1 MHRAKDDEELTDED
15 YRAIT
20 TIVRRIFFLRNALM
34 KMKPEHYA
42 DKVFLKIGKSKK
54 NPSTIRLIFDLIMEE
69 SNSIKS
75 PDEFN
80 QALASKMLD
89 QRLEDAA
96 KGSSLQSGNQEHFLR
111 YLDRNRMSEVL
122 RPLRDRALL
131 KHIEGKQAI
140 RKEMHRPPGRV
151 GSHSFG
157 AFNERFRGK
166 PSADVKS
173 DNVKSISRL
182 LQKSMA
188 ENIVYEALKET
199 NILYEVER
207 FMLSAF
213 YFALKKRKLTDEQKN
228 ILLVQIVVNA
238 TSRYGPINDWQARS
252 MYKPIYDQISKLDN
266 SQIMQLAER
275 KAREST
281 KRPKDNMYFLAGL
294 LG

>member
-1 MHRAKDDEELTDED
+1 MHEEVGVLSIEQYVQNIITRTYFQKLCWTETANDEEELTEED

-54 NPSTIRLIFDLIMEE
+54 KPSTIRLIFDLIMEE
-69 SNSIKS
+69 SNPIKS

-89 QRLEDAA
+89 QRLEDAT
-96 KGSSLQSGNQEHFLR
+96 KDSFLQSGNQEHFLR

-122 RPLRDRALL
+122 QSLRDRALL

-151 GSHSFG
+151 GSHSFD
-157 AFNERFRGK
+157 AFNERFGGK

-182 LQKSMA
+182 LQKS
-188 ENIVYEALKET
+188 
-199 NILYEVER
+199 
-207 FMLSAF
+207 
-213 YFALKKRKLTDEQKN
+213 D
-228 ILLVQIVVNA
+228 
-238 TSRYGPINDWQARS
+238 G
-252 MYKPIYDQISKLDN
+252 
-266 SQIMQLAER
+266 
-275 KAREST
+275 REYS
-281 KRPKDNMYFLAGL
+281 L
-294 LG
+294 